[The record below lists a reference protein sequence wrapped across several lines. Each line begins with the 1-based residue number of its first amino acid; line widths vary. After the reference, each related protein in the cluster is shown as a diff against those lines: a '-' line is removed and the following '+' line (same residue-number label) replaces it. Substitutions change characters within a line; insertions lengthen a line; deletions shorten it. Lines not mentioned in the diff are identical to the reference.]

1 LQWQRVLDTIQDVI
15 PAHAP
20 LISEGTYYD
29 LKGRSLALMQIEAAV
44 PIRQPLRGFPG
55 ARA

>member
-1 LQWQRVLDTIQDVI
+1 VQWQLVLDTMQDVI

-20 LISEGTYYD
+20 LITEGSHYD

-44 PIRQPLRGFPG
+44 PIRPTMRGFPS
-55 ARA
+55 ARP

>member
-1 LQWQRVLDTIQDVI
+1 VQWQLVLDTLQDVI

-20 LISEGTYYD
+20 LTSEGKHYD

-44 PIRQPLRGFPG
+44 PIRSTIRGFPG
-55 ARA
+55 TQR